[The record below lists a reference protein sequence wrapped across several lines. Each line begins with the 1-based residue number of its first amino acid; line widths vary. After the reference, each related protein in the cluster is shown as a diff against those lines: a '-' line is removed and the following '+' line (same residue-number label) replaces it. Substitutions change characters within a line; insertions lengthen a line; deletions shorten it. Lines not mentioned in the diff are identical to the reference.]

1 MMLWAQWVALAV
13 FSLAFVTKSYRAASK
28 ALQERDGTLAVRA
41 SALVVVW
48 LWFIVDLAILVLAGT
63 FSKIIGWPA

>member
-1 MMLWAQWVALAV
+1 M
-13 FSLAFVTKSYRAASK
+13 KSHRAASK
-28 ALQERDGTLAVRA
+28 ALQDLDGTVALRA

>member
-1 MMLWAQWVALAV
+1 MMLWAQWVALV
-13 FSLAFVTKSYRAASK
+13 LFSLALVRKSHRAASK
-28 ALQERDGTLAVRA
+28 MLQDQEGTVALRA

-63 FSKIIGWPA
+63 FSKIFGWPS

>member
-1 MMLWAQWVALAV
+1 MMLWAQWVALV
-13 FSLAFVTKSYRAASK
+13 LFSVALVMKSHRAASK
-28 ALQERDGTLAVRA
+28 ALQDRDGTVALRA